1 MRKNQR
7 ITHAQPLTG
16 KVFLESYPRA
26 RAQRHER
33 AYSRGIARRL
43 PATEKGLIAAPSA
56 RGVRG
61 ETGVALVTFDFAKL
75 QSVITKC
82 I

>member
-16 KVFLESYPRA
+16 KVFLESCA
-26 RAQRHER
+26 RAT
-33 AYSRGIARRL
+33 SRTCIFARNCTYRL